1 MLTVPS
7 SPDSPTISEATPIP
21 CPSTM
26 QSPDASNNTRAFKRS
41 YVACVSCR
49 VRKSR
54 CIIKDKPPCA
64 KCAREHREC
73 QFDHKPR
80 APKHRE
86 APKWTQQD
94 GSSKESEA
102 LATQQ
107 QPLPMELHQ
116 AGTSP
121 QNLDLSLGGY
131 HGLQGEVSVPTG
143 FTTSPN
149 NTNHTLYDRVRSTI
163 VTGTNDALDI
173 LSDAAG
179 QQHSI
184 AGSTPSQQQPQ
195 PANNT
200 ANGTGPKVVSG
211 GYNGLGFTITALSEP
226 DDACL
231 DMWDKSRFVRQGW
244 FTAQEAV
251 TYLDL

>member
-1 MLTVPS
+1 
-7 SPDSPTISEATPIP
+7 
-21 CPSTM
+21 M
-26 QSPDASNNTRAFKRS
+26 QSPDASNTTRAFKRS

-86 APKWTQQD
+86 APKWTQRDAVAKD
-94 GSSKESEA
+94 GEA
-102 LATQQ
+102 LGPQQ
-107 QPLPMELHQ
+107 QALPMEMHQ
-116 AGTSP
+116 ANTSP
-121 QNLDLSLGGY
+121 RGLDLGLRTY
-131 HGLQGEVSVPTG
+131 HAPQGEIQVPAG
-143 FTTSPN
+143 FTTSPT
-149 NTNHTLYDRVRSTI
+149 NTNLYDRVRSTI

-200 ANGTGPKVVSG
+200 ANNTGPRVVSG
-211 GYNGLGFTITALSEP
+211 GYNGLGFAITALSEP

-231 DMWDKSRFVRQGW
+231 DMWDKCRFVRQGC